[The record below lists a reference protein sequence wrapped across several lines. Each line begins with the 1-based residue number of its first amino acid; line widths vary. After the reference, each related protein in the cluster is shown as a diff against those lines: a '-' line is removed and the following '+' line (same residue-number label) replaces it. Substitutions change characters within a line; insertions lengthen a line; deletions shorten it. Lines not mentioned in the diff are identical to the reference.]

1 MTKRIGILFAGH
13 AGAIASTVIA
23 GTDLIK
29 QGVSSKYG
37 LLCESPIKGDRRS
50 IAERLELPLL
60 NDLVFGGWDIRS
72 STIEESLRHH
82 EVLSE
87 KDIEKV
93 SADVLNQ
100 RSMLVS
106 RAANKG
112 EWGQEIE
119 GIRSDIRKFREK
131 NQLNCIVVVNCI
143 STQPTPVWS
152 ETYDS
157 LGEFQESCCQGYD
170 SVTSSMKYACAAVLE
185 SAGYINFTPNLS
197 AIPAIVTLAKE
208 KGVPLAGRDGKTG
221 QTFLKT
227 VLASALNMRQLHIHG
242 WYSTNILGN
251 RDGEALSEKDAFQT
265 KAMSKLACLDE
276 ILGYEVDNHQVHI
289 HHYPPRRDNKESW
302 DNIDLQGF
310 LGYSMQIKINGLYR
324 DSILAA
330 PLILDM
336 VRLMT
341 ISIRMR
347 EGGLLEHLAVFF
359 KCPEMSEETNVIHD
373 FFKQYSLLEEWI
385 NKKIKY

>member
-1 MTKRIGILFAGH
+1 MTEKTGILFAGH

-23 GTDLIK
+23 GANLLK
-29 QGVSSKYG
+29 QGFSPKYA
-37 LLCESPIKGDRRS
+37 LLCESYITEDQKT
-50 IAERLELPLL
+50 IADKLELPQLE
-60 NDLVFGGWDIRS
+60 DLVFSGWDIYCH
-72 STIEESLRHH
+72 TIEESLRHH
-82 EVLSE
+82 KVLSE
-87 KDIEKV
+87 NDIVKV
-93 SADVLNQ
+93 SVDILNQ
-100 RSMLVS
+100 PALPVPC
-106 RAANKG
+106 AVNKG

-119 GIRSDIRKFREK
+119 GIRSDIRNFRKK
-131 NQLNCIVVVNCI
+131 NQLNYVVVVNCI
-143 STQPTPVWS
+143 STQPTPKWS

-157 LGEFQESCCQGYD
+157 LDKFQESCYQGYD
-170 SVTSSMKYACAAVLE
+170 TVTPSMKYACAAVLE

-197 AIPAIVTLAKE
+197 AVPAIVTLAKE

-227 VLASALNMRQLHIHG
+227 VLASALNMRQLYING

-251 RDGEALSEKDAFQT
+251 RDGEALSEEDAFQT
-265 KAMSKLACLDE
+265 KLMSKLACLDE
-276 ILGYEVDNHQVHI
+276 IVGYKVEDHQVHI
-289 HHYPPRRDNKESW
+289 HHYRPRGDNKESW

-341 ISIRMR
+341 ISIKIQ
-347 EGGLLEHLAVFF
+347 EGGLTEHLAAFF
-359 KCPEMSEETNVIHD
+359 KSPEMPEGTNVIHD
-373 FFKQYSLLEEWI
+373 FFAQYSLLQKWI
-385 NKKIKY
+385 YKHIKN